1 MFPYPT
7 RLSTGITG
15 FPRIRG
21 DVPIPPQCCL
31 PWPQFSPH
39 TRGCSAAWAFLGES
53 DTVFP
58 AYAGMFRHG
67 FFCRHRRQG
76 FPRIRGDVPKTPKV
90 TGKGQQFSPHTRG
103 CSGSA
108 FPDAAILWVFPAYAG
123 MFRVRCQ
130 RSYCGDCFPRIRGDV
145 PFAPSILL
153 GMNWFSP
160 HTRGC
165 SAALARSCCPAA
177 VFPAYAGMFR
187 ALLFGSA
194 SKSGFPRIRGDV
206 PSAARSF

>member
-1 MFPYPT
+1 MFRFRKLCV
-7 RLSTGITG
+7 RLRAG

-21 DVPIPPQCCL
+21 DVPVSDQAINGDYG
-31 PWPQFSPH
+31 FSPH
-39 TRGCSAAWAFLGES
+39 TRGCSYPPTVLPALAP
-53 DTVFP
+53 VFP

-165 SAALARSCCPAA
+165 SPWGLDVA
-177 VFPAYAGMFR
+177 V
-187 ALLFGSA
+187 SQ
-194 SKSGFPRIRGDV
+194 
-206 PSAARSF
+206 

>member
-123 MFRVRCQ
+123 MFPKRRKSQVKA
-130 RSYCGDCFPRIRGDV
+130 SSFPRIRGDV
-145 PFAPSILL
+145 PVQPSLMRL
-153 GMNWFSP
+153 SYGFSP

-165 SAALARSCCPAA
+165 SACGASGAIAA
-177 VFPAYAGMFR
+177 TVFPAYAGMFLSR
-187 ALLFGSA
+187 RRFCWG
-194 SKSGFPRIRGDV
+194 
-206 PSAARSF
+206 